1 MVFCANTGINKN
13 FVMKQGG
20 PVSDLFYHVENTI
33 AYKEFLQLQCP
44 NLLLIQ
50 IRIQDFLWKCLIQ
63 KRKKIINIDSQ
74 SWVSRA
80 ENAVWQAE
88 KATRS
93 EKRL

>member
-1 MVFCANTGINKN
+1 MPQQKGEVIKHFARINIYNFFLHPFCEKFSTVTVVFCANTGINKN

-50 IRIQDFLWKCLIQ
+50 IRIQDFL
-63 KRKKIINIDSQ
+63 
-74 SWVSRA
+74 
-80 ENAVWQAE
+80 
-88 KATRS
+88 
-93 EKRL
+93 